1 MNYTYEM
8 SNRCTTTSLN
18 PGVSPY
24 KLWVGH
30 RPTFDHLI
38 PFGTVG
44 YLRRPK
50 PEHKLAPCGAKFIML
65 GIDTNYPRRTFRVRY
80 LTTGQVIIRQAIIWH
95 PTADAGEAGSSNPVT
110 KGGGATWALLAA
122 TQVNLPLHVL
132 TGEPGG
138 RLGGVGIRT
147 A

>member
-1 MNYTYEM
+1 MP
-8 SNRCTTTSLN
+8 NRCTTTSLN

-24 KLWVGH
+24 ELWVGN

-50 PEHKLAPCGAKFIML
+50 AQHKLASRGTKCITL
-65 GIDTNYPRRTFRVRY
+65 GIDTNYPRQTFHVRD
-80 LTTGQVIIRQAIIWH
+80 LTTGQVVMSQAIIWP
-95 PTADAGEAGSSNPVT
+95 PTVDAGEAVSSDTAT
-110 KGGGATWALLAA
+110 KGGGGATRALFAA
-122 TQVNLPLHVL
+122 TQENLPLHVL
-132 TGEPGG
+132 TGESLA
-138 RLGGVGIRT
+138 RLEGAGIRT